1 MEKTLLE
8 KKPVM
13 RRVQQ
18 MHLWLGTV
26 FAPMILFFALTG
38 ALQTFNLHEGPPGTP
53 PGLIAQLAAVH
64 KNQRLLGERPEG
76 RPPGSAHR
84 PPEAG
89 AGAATHGGPPH
100 GQGPGEERQQ
110 GPSPLPLKIYVALM
124 SAGLF
129 ATTLLGIWMAFKYSR
144 DKRVVWGLLA
154 AGTLLPTALLF
165 L

>member
-1 MEKTLLE
+1 MEKTSLE

-18 MHLWLGTV
+18 LHLWLGTL

-76 RPPGSAHR
+76 RP
-84 PPEAG
+84 
-89 AGAATHGGPPH
+89 GAARHGEPPH
-100 GQGPGEERQQ
+100 GQGPGKEQPQ
-110 GPSPLPLKIYVALM
+110 GPSPLPLKIYVAFM
-124 SAGLF
+124 SAGLI
-129 ATTLLGIWMAFKYSR
+129 ATTLLGVWMAFKYSR
-144 DKRVVWGLLA
+144 DKRVVWGLLTL
-154 AGTLLPTALLF
+154 GTVLPVALLF

>member
-1 MEKTLLE
+1 MEKISLE

-18 MHLWLGTV
+18 LHLWLGTV

-53 PGLIAQLAAVH
+53 PGLIAQIAAVH

-76 RPPGSAHR
+76 RP
-84 PPEAG
+84 
-89 AGAATHGGPPH
+89 GAAMHGEPPH
-100 GQGPGEERQQ
+100 KQGPGKEHPQ

-124 SAGLF
+124 SAGLI
-129 ATTLLGIWMAFKYSR
+129 ATTLLGVWMAFKYSR

-154 AGTLLPTALLF
+154 LGTALPVALLF